1 MNESPSVTERIAALK
16 ATLAGGVTPAM
27 ATPLLPGS
35 HTVSTAV
42 VAPLVE
48 FLLARGVK
56 GLFVGGT
63 TGEGTQLDDDQRRAL
78 HEAAV
83 AAAAGRVPVLLHVGA
98 QRTDAAVALA
108 RHAAT
113 LRPAALVA
121 MTPTFY
127 GVSDDALARYFHA
140 IAGAAPDTPL
150 FVYDIPQFAVNG
162 IGPALLARLAGELP
176 SLAGLKTS
184 RVDIQIVRQLIDA
197 LPRDRVLLAG
207 NESAALA
214 SLALGADGLIS
225 GLSTAIPE
233 PFVALT
239 QAVAAGQLDEA
250 RAWQRCINK
259 LLAVLGGARIGGIKA
274 ILNQR
279 GIPVGPPVPTLD
291 ASDAPLWP
299 RAAEILGELGFTN

>member
-1 MNESPSVTERIAALK
+1 MEQDTTVTARIGALK
-16 ATLAGGVTPAM
+16 AALAGGVAPAM
-27 ATPLLPGS
+27 ATPLLAGT
-35 HTVSTAV
+35 HTVNTAV
-42 VAPLVE
+42 VGPLVE

-83 AAAAGRVPVLLHVGA
+83 SAAAGRVPTLLHVGA
-98 QRTDAAVALA
+98 QRTEAAVALA
-108 RHAAT
+108 RHAAG

-127 GVSDDALARYFHA
+127 GLSDDALARYFHA
-140 IAGAAPDTPL
+140 IADAAPDLPL
-150 FVYDIPQFAVNG
+150 FLYDIPQFAVNG
-162 IGPALLARLAGELP
+162 IGPALLARLAGEMP

-197 LPRDRVLLAG
+197 LPRDRIVLAG

-239 QAVAAGQLDEA
+239 RAAAAGQLDEA
-250 RAWQRCINK
+250 RDWQRTINR
-259 LLAVLGGARIGGIKA
+259 LLGVLGGARIGGIKA
-274 ILNQR
+274 ILVQR
-279 GIPVGPPVPTLD
+279 GIPVGPPVPVLD
-291 ASDAPLWP
+291 ATDAPLWP
-299 RAAEILGELGFTN
+299 RAAEILGSAAG

>member
-1 MNESPSVTERIAALK
+1 MSEPTVTARIAALK
-16 ATLAGGVTPAM
+16 ATLAGGVAPAM

-35 HTVSTAV
+35 HTVNTAV

-83 AAAAGRVPVLLHVGA
+83 AAAGGRVPVLLHVGA
-98 QRTDAAVALA
+98 QRTEAAVALA
-108 RHAAT
+108 RHAAA

-140 IAGAAPDTPL
+140 IAEAAPDVPL
-150 FVYDIPQFAVNG
+150 FLYDIPQFAVNG
-162 IGPALLARLAGELP
+162 IGPALLARLAGEMP

-197 LPRDRVLLAG
+197 LPRERILLAG

-239 QAVAAGQLDEA
+239 RAASAGQLDEA
-250 RAWQRCINK
+250 REWQRCINR
-259 LLAVLGGARIGGIKA
+259 LLGVLGGARIGGIKA
-274 ILNQR
+274 ILVQR
-279 GIPVGPPVPTLD
+279 GIPVGPPVPVLD
-291 ASDAPLWP
+291 STDAPLWP
-299 RAAEILGELGFTN
+299 RAAEILGQ

>member
-1 MNESPSVTERIAALK
+1 MTLDSITTLK
-16 ATLAGGVTPAM
+16 QTLHGGVAPAM
-27 ATPLLPGS
+27 ATPLVPGT
-35 HTVSTAV
+35 HTVNTAV
-42 VAPLVE
+42 VPQLVN
-48 FLLARGVK
+48 FLLDKGVK
-56 GLFVGGT
+56 GLFIGGT

-83 AAAAGRVPVLLHVGA
+83 AAAGRAPVLLHVGA
-98 QRTDAAVALA
+98 QRTEAAVALA
-108 RHAAT
+108 RHAVT
-113 LRPAALVA
+113 LRPAAIVA

-127 GVSDDALARYFHA
+127 GLSDDALARYYHA
-140 IAGAAPDTPL
+140 IADAAPDTPL
-150 FVYDIPQFAVNG
+150 FLYDIPQFAGNG
-162 IGPALLARLAGELP
+162 IGPALLARLAAELP

-184 RVDIQIVRQLIDA
+184 RIDIQIVRQLIDA
-197 LPRDRVLLAG
+197 LPPDRILLAG

-250 RAWQRCINK
+250 RAWQRGINK

-291 ASDAPLWP
+291 ASDVPLWP
-299 RAAEILGELGFTN
+299 RAAEVLSSIQ

>member
-1 MNESPSVTERIAALK
+1 MTLDSITTLK
-16 ATLAGGVTPAM
+16 QTLHGGVAPAM
-27 ATPLLPGS
+27 ATPLVPGT
-35 HTVSTAV
+35 HTVNTAV
-42 VAPLVE
+42 VPQLVN
-48 FLLARGVK
+48 FLLDKGVK
-56 GLFVGGT
+56 GLFIGGT

-83 AAAAGRVPVLLHVGA
+83 AAAGRAPVLLHVGA
-98 QRTDAAVALA
+98 QRTEAAVALA
-108 RHAAT
+108 RHAVT
-113 LRPAALVA
+113 LRPAAIVA

-127 GVSDDALARYFHA
+127 GLSDDALARYYHA
-140 IAGAAPDTPL
+140 IADAAPDTPL
-150 FVYDIPQFAVNG
+150 FLYDIPQFAVNG
-162 IGPALLARLAGELP
+162 IGPALLARLAAELP

-197 LPRDRVLLAG
+197 LPPDRILLAG

-299 RAAEILGELGFTN
+299 RAAEILGELGITN